1 MQSTE
6 MVDYTLVRE
15 DNTSTFLRNAR
26 QESKA
31 SEDASN
37 ETFWWRTAATDV
49 SDLKIAELPA
59 KPVYEASKRVLDVVL
74 SLFFL
79 LLCLPLF
86 IVIAIAIKATSRG
99 PILFKQ
105 KRIGKGG
112 VEFMNYKFR
121 TMVADAELQLMKRT
135 DLKEQFLENFKI
147 KDDPRITSIGA
158 FLRTT
163 SLDETP
169 QFLNVL
175 KGDISLIGP
184 RALQWAEISRYGDD
198 IGKVLAVPAGL
209 SGWWQVRGRTDTT
222 YTERVQMDVSYVDQR
237 SLWLDIKLI
246 CETAISVLKRRGAY

>member
-15 DNTSTFLRNAR
+15 DNASKLLRTSR
-26 QESKA
+26 QESNVTDPA
-31 SEDASN
+31 A
-37 ETFWWRTAATDV
+37 ETFWWRKSATDI
-49 SDLKIAELPA
+49 SDLKIAELPH
-59 KPVYEASKRVLDVVL
+59 KPIYETSKRVLDVSL

-79 LLCLPLF
+79 LLCLPMF
-86 IVIAIAIKATSRG
+86 MVIAIAIKATSRG
-99 PILFKQ
+99 PVLFKQ

-112 VEFMNYKFR
+112 IEFMNYKFR
-121 TMVADAELQLMKRT
+121 TMVADAEIQLMKRT

-158 FLRTT
+158 FLRKT

-184 RALQWAEISRYGDD
+184 RALQWAEISRYGDS

-222 YTERVQMDVSYVDQR
+222 YDQRVEMDVNYVDQR

-246 CETAISVLKRRGAY
+246 GETAISVLKRRGAY

>member
-15 DNTSTFLRNAR
+15 DNTSTFLRTAR

-31 SEDASN
+31 SEDATN
-37 ETFWWRTAATDV
+37 ETFWWRKAATDV
-49 SDLKIAELPA
+49 ADLKIAELPA
-59 KPVYEASKRVLDVVL
+59 KPIYEMSKRVLDIVL

-86 IVIAIAIKATSRG
+86 MVIAIAIKATSRG

-158 FLRTT
+158 FLRKT

-184 RALQWAEISRYGDD
+184 RALQWAEIARYGDS

-209 SGWWQVRGRTDTT
+209 SGWWQVRGRNDTT
-222 YTERVQMDVSYVDQR
+222 YDERVQMDVNYVDQR